1 MPWILAARFL
11 LLIAIPPPVGNV
23 GVTSFTL
30 MKWLKFVLA
39 AQNTDCW
46 LNKFHTRFE
55 FLMVLSGLAA
65 YGYGVMVLGWP
76 FLFSW

>member
-39 AQNTDCW
+39 VKNIDGY
-46 LNKFHTRFE
+46 LNIFMT
-55 FLMVLSGLAA
+55 GLN
-65 YGYGVMVLGWP
+65 
-76 FLFSW
+76 